1 MPPQY
6 EVRPVYSVYIKAQ
19 PALVGIRFTI
29 IQTLY
34 KYKLASNK
42 SLVIRDQARFYQL
55 SYIRSYAIV
64 VSAEKVGVF
73 FLGLLQYDI
82 CQGLLKC
89 RGQTVRS
96 ESK

>member
-1 MPPQY
+1 MKRDQ
-6 EVRPVYSVYIKAQ
+6 SILCISSKAQ

-64 VSAEKVGVF
+64 GSAEKVGVF